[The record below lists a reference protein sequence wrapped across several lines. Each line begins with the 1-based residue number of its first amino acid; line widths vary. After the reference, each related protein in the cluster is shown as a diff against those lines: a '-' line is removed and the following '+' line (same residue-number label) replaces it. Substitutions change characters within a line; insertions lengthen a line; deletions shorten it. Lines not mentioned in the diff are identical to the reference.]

1 MMLAYQRL
9 VGQVAL
15 VLSTII
21 IVVTLPVLDLIT
33 INLAVIT
40 TTLAHRLYWEIR
52 LTSPPVPKDYAVSTI
67 KLVFWVSIFYTA
79 WLLAGQAGLWGI
91 IILSVVIAAYKIYQ
105 GWTLFDTSTK
115 WMADKIWNRTTN
127 DYNLLEALTN
137 EQGNSTTTIRE
148 DTHGTPG
155 QNEDVKEEPSGSTG
169 QQQHTPTNTKDVQEV
184 SHDTPKVRK
193 PRTRTRQ
200 NKVLPE
206 LPKDLGTRNE
216 VKQQ

>member
-1 MMLAYQRL
+1 M
-9 VGQVAL
+9 
-15 VLSTII
+15 
-21 IVVTLPVLDLIT
+21 LPVHNLIT

-40 TTLAHRLYWEIR
+40 TTTSYRLYWEIR
-52 LTSPPVPKDYAVSTI
+52 LKELPRLKEYLTTLVKT
-67 KLVFWVSIFYTA
+67 VFWVSTFYIA
-79 WLLAGQAGLWGI
+79 YVLAGGMGLWGI
-91 IILSVVIAAYKIYQ
+91 LILSIVIAAWKIYQ

-115 WMADKIWNRTTN
+115 WMADKIWNRTTD

-169 QQQHTPTNTKDVQEV
+169 QQQHTTTYQKELQEV
-184 SHDTPKVRK
+184 SHDTIKVRK
-193 PRTRTRQ
+193 PRTRTTKRPALQ
-200 NKVLPE
+200 E

-216 VKQQ
+216 VKQ